1 MIETLYEL
9 TQSDQRLTERLID
22 ESHLHY
28 IHLVFPP
35 GEGLPE
41 HRANAHLLMTVLR
54 GVVTLQLGDQPDH
67 TYGPGSLL
75 SIPYRTLMN
84 VNNKGNETLE
94 LINIKLFSTDSD

>member
-1 MIETLYEL
+1 MTETLFTL
-9 TQSDQRLTERLID
+9 TQTDERLTERLID
-22 ESHLHY
+22 ENNLHI

-41 HRANAHLLMTVLR
+41 HRANAHLYMTVLR
-54 GVVTLQLGDQPDH
+54 GTVTLQLDDQPEH

-84 VNNKGNETLE
+84 VNNKNSDVLE
-94 LINIKLFSTDSD
+94 LINTKVFSEQ